1 MHHDAPS
8 CATSPAPIQFHPDY
22 SVLMWER
29 DLEKEV
35 MTYDLEAARWVSGLL
50 ATIMSNAE
58 LLET

>member
-1 MHHDAPS
+1 
-8 CATSPAPIQFHPDY
+8 
-22 SVLMWER
+22 MWKL

-58 LLET
+58 LLKA